1 MFKCFSWI
9 CFQDLICFLAATL
22 QLSVFYYCFNI
33 SWFLLVIVCS
43 ASLHFTKSIS
53 VASFV
58 FVQAFSEH
66 ISRLPDNQLEKEELK
81 WKGSLVWK
89 AKKNKPQPWRAA
101 ASCRPVE
108 VVLEENGMREPGR
121 AGGLECYQLPSCRPV
136 RLSHLTKLCFWRV
149 GPQVKCSGER
159 NEDIVEKQSVWETS
173 DFHRVKHEAFCVR
186 MTVEAGDWTRP
197 RPKLQAARGSSSS
210 VGS

>member
-108 VVLEENGMREPGR
+108 VVLEENGMQEPGR
-121 AGGLECYQLPSCRPV
+121 AGGSVLSASQLPPSQVFPPDKALLLKSRTSGKV
-136 RLSHLTKLCFWRV
+136 FWREEW
-149 GPQVKCSGER
+149 GHSRKAKRLGDFRLPQS
-159 NEDIVEKQSVWETS
+159 
-173 DFHRVKHEAFCVR
+173 
-186 MTVEAGDWTRP
+186 
-197 RPKLQAARGSSSS
+197 
-210 VGS
+210 